1 MHSKIQL
8 TYTAR
13 SLVNTKVDQLEKSI
27 KAMDESIE
35 LIKKLGGGGGNETS
49 GIVDMINDLK
59 LQLNS
64 DIEKTIDDKISA
76 LNDRFEKIESI
87 EA

>member
-1 MHSKIQL
+1 
-8 TYTAR
+8 
-13 SLVNTKVDQLEKSI
+13 
-27 KAMDESIE
+27 MDESIE
-35 LIKKLGGGGGNETS
+35 LIKKLGGGGGGNDTS

-76 LNDRFEKIESI
+76 LNDRFDKIESI

>member
-1 MHSKIQL
+1 
-8 TYTAR
+8 
-13 SLVNTKVDQLEKSI
+13 
-27 KAMDESIE
+27 MDESIE
-35 LIKKLGGGGGNETS
+35 LIKKLGGGGGNDTTA
-49 GIVDMINDLK
+49 IVDMINDLK

-76 LNDRFEKIESI
+76 FNDRFEKIESI